1 MATTTTKNN
10 STEKE
15 LREEFDDLK
24 AQVTSLTELLKQK
37 AEEENASIKSS
48 IKDNFDAYSE
58 KAKEQ
63 FSHAKELGTEGV
75 EKVGGKVKENPFA
88 SLLIAFGAG
97 YLISKSI
104 KK

>member
-1 MATTTTKNN
+1 MATTKTNP
-10 STEKE
+10 TETE
-15 LREEFDDLK
+15 LREEFEELK
-24 AQVTSLTELLKQK
+24 AQVTSMADLLKQK
-37 AEEENASIKSS
+37 AEEDKANLTSS
-48 IKDNFDAYSE
+48 IKQNFDEYSE

-63 FSHAKELGTEGV
+63 LAHAKELGSEGI

-97 YLISKSI
+97 YLISKAI

>member
-1 MATTTTKNN
+1 MATTKTNP
-10 STEKE
+10 TEKE
-15 LREEFDDLK
+15 LRDEFDDLN
-24 AQVTSLTELLKQK
+24 AHVTSLAELLKQK
-37 AEEENASIKSS
+37 AEEENASLKSTIKE
-48 IKDNFDAYSE
+48 NFDEYSK

-63 FSHAKELGTEGV
+63 FTHAKELGSEGI

-88 SLLIAFGAG
+88 SLLVAFGAG